1 MAKGASTEPA
11 MGKLHNQ
18 LTALFSKVLE
28 GYENDPDLSN
38 SAMLGAVS
46 KFLKDNSITIESEQ
60 LDELSAMEE
69 RLASKKRNR
78 PNLATVTTLPLVND
92 G

>member
-28 GYENDPDLSN
+28 SYEDEPDLSN
-38 SAMLGAVS
+38 PAMLGAVS
-46 KFLKDNSITIESEQ
+46 SSSRITQSLLNLNS
-60 LDELSAMEE
+60 
-69 RLASKKRNR
+69 
-78 PNLATVTTLPLVND
+78 
-92 G
+92 